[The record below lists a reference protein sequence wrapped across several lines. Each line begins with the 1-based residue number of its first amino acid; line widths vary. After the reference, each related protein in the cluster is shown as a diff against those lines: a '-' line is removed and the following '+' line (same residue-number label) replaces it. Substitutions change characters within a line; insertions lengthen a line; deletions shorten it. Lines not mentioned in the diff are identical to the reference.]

1 MQQNE
6 GMHRSLKIKKKVSL
20 NTVSEASYVY
30 ILSGQKFI
38 KLTKKVNFGEFLKT
52 WGLRSNSVIRQVT
65 FNRTKI
71 DEKYQQMKSS
81 YATFWVIFKHC
92 ERADWTL
99 KHCIIEYTSRSAV
112 YALDFLGKKLETLVF
127 HQHVLLPHE
136 EAL

>member
-71 DEKYQQMKSS
+71 DEKLMKNANKWKVHMRHFESFS
-81 YATFWVIFKHC
+81 NIVNV
-92 ERADWTL
+92 L
-99 KHCIIEYTSRSAV
+99 IE
-112 YALDFLGKKLETLVF
+112 L
-127 HQHVLLPHE
+127 
-136 EAL
+136 